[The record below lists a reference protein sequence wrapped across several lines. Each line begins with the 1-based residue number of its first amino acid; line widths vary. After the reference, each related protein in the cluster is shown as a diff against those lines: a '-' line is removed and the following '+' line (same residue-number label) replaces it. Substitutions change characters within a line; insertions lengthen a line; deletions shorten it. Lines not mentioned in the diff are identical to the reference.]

1 MIVSN
6 EPGYYEDGN
15 FGVRIENLLEL
26 RYVKPELNEEVEKEQ
41 LKEPS
46 LDDEQSTEDAS
57 SDEKKFLQFEAL
69 TLIPIQKN
77 LIDISLMTEAE
88 LDWLDSYH
96 AKVWE
101 KVSPRLEEGTPEYLW
116 LKESCE
122 KIDRKL
128 Q

>member
-26 RYVKPELNEEVEKEQ
+26 RYVNPELNEEFETEQ

-46 LDDEQSTEDAS
+46 SDDEAVDNAS
-57 SDEKKFLQFEAL
+57 SDEKKFLRFQAL

-77 LIDISLMTEAE
+77 LIDVSLMTEAE

-96 AKVWE
+96 ARVWDQ
-101 KVSPRLEEGTPEYLW
+101 VSPRLEEDTPEYQW
-116 LKESCE
+116 LKKSCE
-122 KIDRKL
+122 KIDRKV
-128 Q
+128 